1 MAVNTFEAV
10 ANVVHQINLHVKRW
24 YKR

>member
-1 MAVNTFEAV
+1 MAVNTFDAV